1 MPTYKYV
8 CDNCGSN
15 FEAFQK
21 MSEKPLK
28 HCSSCNTDGL
38 RRVLS
43 AGLSI
48 NFIGKGFYANDS
60 KVASK
65 TPESTSSHASSC
77 SCSACSSSSC
87 SSCNNGN
94 T

>member
-1 MPTYKYV
+1 MPTYKYI

-15 FEAFQK
+15 FEVFQK

-28 HCSSCNTDGL
+28 HCTSCNTDNL

-43 AGLSI
+43 AGLAI
-48 NFIGKGFYANDS
+48 NFIGNGFYANDS
-60 KVASK
+60 KVTNK
-65 TPESTSSHASSC
+65 TSETNSHTSSC
-77 SCSACSSSSC
+77 SSCSATSC

-94 T
+94 S

>member
-15 FEAFQK
+15 FEVFQK

-28 HCSSCNTDGL
+28 RCSCCDTDGL

-43 AGLSI
+43 TGLAI

-60 KVASK
+60 KVVNKVADSASH
-65 TPESTSSHASSC
+65 TSSC
-77 SCSACSSSSC
+77 SCASCSGSSC

-94 T
+94 S

>member
-8 CDNCGSN
+8 CDNCGSK
-15 FEAFQK
+15 FEVFQK

-28 HCSSCNTDGL
+28 HCSSCDSDCL

-43 AGLSI
+43 AGLAI
-48 NFIGKGFYANDS
+48 NFIGNGFYANDS

-65 TPESTSSHASSC
+65 TSENTSQKASC
-77 SCSACSSSSC
+77 SCASCSSSSC
-87 SSCNNGN
+87 SSCSNGN
-94 T
+94 S